1 MRVTLIED
9 DNGRIRY
16 ISPRIYI
23 LRPDPK
29 HEGKYIAAG
38 DATENFEVHRHII
51 KLTDTV
57 YRDNTGMYCLT
68 EAHPFFNVW
77 IINKAVVNN
86 KLDNKFMISNH
97 SAGIRYLVKM
107 ALYAASAEYRKHK

>member
-9 DNGRIRY
+9 DNGSIRY

-68 EAHPFFNVW
+68 EAHPFFNVP
-77 IINKAVVNN
+77 IVIRAIVGNR
-86 KLDNKFMISNH
+86 LDNNLTVSH
-97 SAGIRYLVKM
+97 LTSGIRYLTKM